1 MLGLDK
7 PRLMTDDERESGQGT
22 RQWLIEYRLYN
33 IQKALYLI
41 ALLLFLIL
49 VWR

>member
-1 MLGLDK
+1 MFGLDK
-7 PRLMTDDERESGQGT
+7 PRLLTDDERASGIAT
-22 RQWLIEYRLYN
+22 RQWLIEYRLYS

-41 ALLLFLIL
+41 AFLLLLIL